1 MTSAAV
7 AVVAFV
13 AIAVLASAVF
23 VQDPYNSGGPQ
34 NFAGTNEI
42 FIHVVN
48 STSGRAIAGEAVLAG
63 PVSSPADLVS
73 TIDGV
78 STASECIHGVPNGSV
93 VVNPANGVVVSN
105 SSTTTYGPC
114 PIKEYHTDSAG
125 WVTVPNQGAAYF
137 LVEPGNLLGG
147 YNAQVITVRGSQTY
161 VTAPFPQGNF
171 TVSST
176 WGSS

>member
-78 STASECIHGVPNGSV
+78 STASECIHGGLPNGSV
-93 VVNPANGVVVSN
+93 VLDPANGVVVSN
-105 SSTTTYGPC
+105 DSTTTYGPC

-125 WVTVPNQGAAYF
+125 WVTVPSQSATYF

-147 YNAQVITVRGSQTY
+147 YNARVITVRGSQTY
-161 VTAPFPQGNF
+161 VTAPLPMGNF
-171 TVSST
+171 TVST
-176 WGSS
+176 AP